1 MKRSELCR
9 VFDIHRTT
17 LSEWHQRAQQ
27 GSLENRPVSGS
38 PRKIKAEAEAVL
50 VQQLQATP
58 DATLEE
64 HVARWKEEQGQS
76 VSRAT
81 MARAI
86 LRLGPRGWTRK
97 KSLRAQEQDPEARR
111 LWIEQAKEWDAQQ
124 LVFLDECG
132 VNTTLHRCYARA
144 PRGQRAYGVVPR
156 NWKHNTT
163 VVGALSLEGVQAAMT
178 LEGALDG
185 AAFEVFIE
193 HFLCPVLKPGQIV
206 IADNLGAHKS
216 PKVKELIEKK
226 ECLWVPLPTYSP
238 DLNPIENLW
247 SQFKSHLRKEAP
259 RTQERLDALIWPS
272 LSRATPQH
280 ARNWFQNAGYALDG

>member
-1 MKRSELCR
+1 M
-9 VFDIHRTT
+9 D
-17 LSEWHQRAQQ
+17 AQ
-27 GSLENRPVSGS
+27 
-38 PRKIKAEAEAVL
+38 
-50 VQQLQATP
+50 
-58 DATLEE
+58 
-64 HVARWKEEQGQS
+64 
-76 VSRAT
+76 
-81 MARAI
+81 
-86 LRLGPRGWTRK
+86 K

-111 LWIEQAKEWDAQQ
+111 VWIEKAKEWDASR

-132 VNTTLHRCYARA
+132 VNTTLHRRYARA
-144 PRGQRAYGVVPR
+144 PRGERAVGVVPR

-163 VVGALSLEGVQAAMT
+163 VVGALSLEGVLAVMT

-185 AAFEVFIE
+185 AAFQVFIE
-193 HFLCPVLKPGQIV
+193 HFLCPVLQPGQIV

-216 PKVKELIEKK
+216 PKVKELIEAK

-247 SQFKSHLRKEAP
+247 SQFKSHLRKEAA
-259 RTQERLDALIWPS
+259 RTQDKLDALIWPS